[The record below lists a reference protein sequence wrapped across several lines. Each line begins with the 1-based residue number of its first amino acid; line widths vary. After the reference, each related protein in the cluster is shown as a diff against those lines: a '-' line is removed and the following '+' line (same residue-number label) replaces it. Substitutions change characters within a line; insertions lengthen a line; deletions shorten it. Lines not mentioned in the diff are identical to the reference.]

1 MEHLLDMLL
10 SGGLKLP
17 FLTPDILALD
27 QDLPKSDLL
36 ALLLLQKRGEATMS
50 ELAAD
55 LGAPL
60 STATG
65 IGARLERKG
74 FLERQRHPQDR
85 RVILLRL
92 TPKGQELAGR
102 ARDQVQQV
110 IQRVQAVLSPEE
122 VQQLLAMIQKVLAAF
137 SAPTEAP
144 ASAPGKEVRRIPIE

>member
-17 FLTPDILALD
+17 ILTPDILALD

-92 TPKGQELAGR
+92 TPKGQELASR

-122 VQQLLAMIQKVLAAF
+122 VQQLLALIQKVLAAF
-137 SAPTEAP
+137 SAPAEPP

>member
-137 SAPTEAP
+137 STPTEAP